1 MTSGVGVENPRVID
15 LVTYDPKSGEYV
27 LIMTEERQWDG
38 SADRVLQLQEKIN
51 NYLSFA
57 LDGQM
62 AREYPGSV
70 GKPIR
75 LQLDCIAQP
84 DVDSGRFIEL
94 VREKL
99 KLDAIRLVVNII

>member
-1 MTSGVGVENPRVID
+1 VGVENPRVID

-27 LIMTEERQWDG
+27 LIMTEGRQWDG

-62 AREYPGSV
+62 AKEYPESV

-75 LQLDCIAQP
+75 LQLDCLAEP
-84 DVDSGRFIEL
+84 DADSARFIGL

-99 KLDAIRLVVNII
+99 RPEGIRLVVNLI

>member
-1 MTSGVGVENPRVID
+1 MTSGAGVENPRVID

-27 LIMTEERQWDG
+27 LIMTEQRQWDG
-38 SADRVLQLQEKIN
+38 SPDRVLQLQEKVN

-62 AREYPGSV
+62 ARQYPESA
-70 GKPIR
+70 GKLIR
-75 LQLDCIAQP
+75 LQLDCLAEP
-84 DVDSGRFIEL
+84 DADSARFLEL

-99 KLDAIRLVVNII
+99 KPDGIRLVVNLI